1 MSSAERPVRGRRGR
15 ISRSRDFDA
24 VYRRGRS
31 AAGRH
36 LVVYAFPREDGNDAA
51 PARLGLSVSRKVGDA
66 VTRNRVKRVLREE
79 FARVVASVPAEL
91 DVVVIARP
99 GCAAYLGEHG
109 SAALGARLG
118 ELLARAISA
127 TSPES
132 RQPDAA

>member
-1 MSSAERPVRGRRGR
+1 MSSAERPARGRRGR

-36 LVVYAFPREDGNDAA
+36 L
-51 PARLGLSVSRKVGDA
+51 DA
-66 VTRNRVKRVLREE
+66 VTRNRVKRVVREE
-79 FARVVASVPAEL
+79 FARVAATVPARL
-91 DVVVIARP
+91 DVVVIARA
-99 GCAAYLGEHG
+99 GCAAYVDEHG

-127 TSPES
+127 TAPEP
-132 RQPDAA
+132 RQPDVA